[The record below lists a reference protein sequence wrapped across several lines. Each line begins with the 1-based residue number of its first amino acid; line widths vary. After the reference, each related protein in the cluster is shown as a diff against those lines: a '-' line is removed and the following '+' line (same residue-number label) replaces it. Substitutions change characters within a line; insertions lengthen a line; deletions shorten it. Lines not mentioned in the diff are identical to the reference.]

1 MEIAVEAQ
9 CLTACNR
16 VKTKQVS
23 GAPMKTTSSVQG
35 PSRRSAFTLIE
46 LVIVVLV
53 LGIIAAIAAPKMFD
67 TATNAREA
75 ASRQSLTVVRGAVEL
90 YRAQTGAYPSAAS
103 ITTDLRP
110 YLQGPFPAPQVGANA
125 GNATVVASTQNPIAT
140 AESGTDG
147 WAYNATTGEVR
158 INAAAPYI
166 TW

>member
-1 MEIAVEAQ
+1 MQ
-9 CLTACNR
+9 HSTAAC
-16 VKTKQVS
+16 QS
-23 GAPMKTTSSVQG
+23 
-35 PSRRSAFTLIE
+35 SRRGAFTLIE

-67 TATNAREA
+67 TATSARES

-110 YLQGPFPAPQVGANA
+110 YLQGPFPATQVGANA
-125 GNATVVASTQNPIAT
+125 GDATVVASTQNPIAT
-140 AESGTDG
+140 AEAGTAG